1 MEKIK
6 GGVTAAKGFYAAS
19 AAAGIKY
26 EGRTDMALIYS
37 KKACKAAGKLSI
49 IFTARED
56 WIQDYYKMGFDM
68 VTFGMD
74 ASVMVNGFKKLV
86 ADNK

>member
-1 MEKIK
+1 M
-6 GGVTAAKGFYAAS
+6 
-19 AAAGIKY
+19 
-26 EGRTDMALIYS
+26 
-37 KKACKAAGKLSI
+37 LSI

>member
-1 MEKIK
+1 MIAAFERIIK
-6 GGVTAAKGFYAAS
+6 PAKQPES
-19 AAAGIKY
+19 
-26 EGRTDMALIYS
+26 
-37 KKACKAAGKLSI
+37 CPLSL
-49 IFTARED
+49 RKRRLD
-56 WIQDYYKMGFDM
+56 SGYYKMGFDM